1 MAIFLKDPMAMID
14 FAIDWSANVP
24 AGLTLVESTWAVT
37 PGGSDAVTVAA
48 SVREALRSVATLG
61 GGQQGQLYHVT
72 NRVIFSDGRS
82 DARTLVLRVEN
93 Q

>member
-1 MAIFLKDPMAMID
+1 MAIFLKDPTAMID

-24 AGLTLVESTWAVT
+24 ADRTLVESTWAVM
-37 PGGSDAVTVAA
+37 PGGSESVVVTA

-82 DARTLVLRVEN
+82 DERTLVLRVEN